1 MTEAIAAVEA
11 EKPVD
16 MTVDAGTDKTVEK
29 PVEKAVET
37 DKAAAVDADKPVVDD
52 KAKEGETAAEEAKNK
67 DAEKGGLPDN
77 WRESAAGGD
86 DALLKLLGRYT
97 SVASLGRALAEKEA
111 LIRSGAIRKPMPN
124 PKDEKA
130 MAEWKVQEG
139 IPADPTG
146 YKLPEAIQKRL
157 VDEDKPILSAF
168 TEFAHF
174 KNARPDVVEIAS
186 EWYVDM
192 QEKAAEA
199 QSQSDKAA
207 KEAAEDELRREMS
220 HADYKPAIT
229 LANRWLETVPG
240 VGSNW
245 SELRLSDGRL
255 LGSVPEFIKFAADMG
270 RERFGDVVFAS
281 GDSERKFTA
290 RKEEI
295 EKIRNSDFDR
305 YENEGLDKEYR
316 EILEKEL
323 QRGKR

>member
-1 MTEAIAAVEA
+1 MTEASAAVEA

-16 MTVDAGTDKTVEK
+16 IPVDVGTTENTPEKVAETAKAAVTEDVKPIDGEK
-29 PVEKAVET
+29 PVDG
-37 DKAAAVDADKPVVDD
+37 DKAAED
-52 KAKEGETAAEEAKNK
+52 AKNK

-130 MAEWKVQEG
+130 MAEWKAQEG

-146 YKLPEAIQKRL
+146 YKLPEAVQKRL

-168 TEFAHF
+168 TEYAHG

-199 QSQSDKAA
+199 QSQADKVA

-229 LANRWLETVPG
+229 LAGRWLETVPG

-245 SELRLSDGRL
+245 SEMRLADGRL
-255 LGSVPEFIKFAADMG
+255 LGSVPEFIKFAAEMG
-270 RERFGDVVFAS
+270 REKFGDVAFAS

-316 EILEKEL
+316 DILEKEL

>member
-16 MTVDAGTDKTVEK
+16 MTVDAGSDKTVEK

-37 DKAAAVDADKPVVDD
+37 DKAAAVVAEKPVVDE
-52 KAKEGETAAEEAKNK
+52 KAKEGEAAAGDDKAVVA
-67 DAEKGGLPDN
+67 DD
-77 WRESAAGGD
+77 WREVAANGD
-86 DALLKLLGRYT
+86 AKLLKLLERFQ
-97 SVASLGRALAEKEA
+97 SPAAMARSLAEKEA
-111 LIRSGAIRKPMPN
+111 LIRSSKFVKPMPDA
-124 PKDEKA
+124 KDEKA
-130 MAEWKVQEG
+130 MAEWRADQG

-168 TEFAHF
+168 TEYAHS